1 MIKIRRK
8 RGFTL
13 IELIAV
19 LVIMAI
25 IALIVTPLVMNV
37 IRKAKISARK
47 RSVDAYGR
55 SVELAIASYLMD
67 NGYFPTNEQLPSL
80 QVEYSGSTVVCN
92 VMAMKENGGL
102 YLSECKVNNVDV
114 KDSSTEDGWYHY
126 GTRDLTNEEYVD
138 MYGDAL
144 KKASVAYY
152 NTNGSPVEDYTTLTI
167 DYTGKP
173 VACDVTVNYDA
184 TIYMTKC
191 KVNNVDVTSEIEE
204 DGYYHYG
211 ADKSTAVK
219 ALLSNTNPIT
229 VTNYT
234 DGNTKE
240 MYTFEHPTTE
250 QTGALTD
257 YRYIGASPNNYVT
270 FNNELWRII
279 GVFTVEDG
287 NGNTE
292 QRIKI
297 VRNEKL
303 SDGMQWNSNR
313 VNEWST
319 ATLNT
324 YLNEEYYN
332 GLDAAS
338 KNMIA
343 TSKYYLGGGKWID
356 STIHYGIASD
366 MYAWERGTTVYNG
379 RSTSWTGKIAL
390 MYPSDYSY
398 TYALGVDNTCYTDG
412 SSCETAKGGTP
423 INSWIY
429 NTNSN
434 SAQWLLSPYSADSV
448 SAFCLN
454 VSGSVDGNGSSRYF
468 NVRPSLY
475 LVSSIKIDSGE
486 GTEASPYSLSM

>member
-1 MIKIRRK
+1 MKK
-8 RGFTL
+8 FKKKGFTL

-25 IALIVTPLVMNV
+25 IALIVTPLVMSI

-67 NGYFPTNEQLPSL
+67 NGYFPTNADLPNL
-80 QVEYSGSTVVCN
+80 KVEYSGSTVVCN
-92 VMAMKENGGL
+92 VMSMKENGGL
-102 YLSECKVNNVDV
+102 YLSECKVNDVEV

-144 KKASVAYY
+144 KTVSLAYY
-152 NTNGSPVEDYTTLTI
+152 ETNGSPVEDYTTLTI
-167 DYTGKP
+167 DYTGKS
-173 VACDVTVNYDA
+173 VACDVTVNYDG

-191 KVNNVDVTSEIEE
+191 KVNNVDVTSDTE

-211 ADKSTAVK
+211 SIVNPPSAVNDLLAK
-219 ALLSNTNPIT
+219 ANPVT

-234 DGNTKE
+234 DGNTGE
-240 MYTFEHPTTE
+240 MYTFEHPATT

-257 YRYIGASPNNYVT
+257 DRYIGANPNNYVT

-279 GVFTVEDG
+279 GVFTVEDE
-287 NGNTE
+287 NGNQE

-303 SDGMQWNSNR
+303 SSNMAWDSNH

-324 YLNEEYYN
+324 YLNGDYYN
-332 GLDAAS
+332 GLDGES
-338 KNMIA
+338 RGMIHDA
-343 TSKYYLGGGKWID
+343 KYYLGSSENNVYLNGED
-356 STIHYGIASD
+356 Y
-366 MYAWERGTTVYNG
+366 YNLERGTTVYGGN
-379 RSTSWTGKIAL
+379 STSWTGKIAL

-398 TYALGVDNTCYTDG
+398 TYALGVDNTCYTRGD
-412 SSCETAKGGTP
+412 SCYSHRRGTP
-423 INSWIY
+423 TNGWIY

-434 SAQWLLSPYSADSV
+434 SYQWLLSPFLYNGFSTY
-448 SAFCLN
+448 AFEVYN
-454 VSGSVDGNGSSRYF
+454 DGPVGYGGTDTTF
-468 NVRPSLY
+468 NVRPTLY
-475 LVSSIKIDSGE
+475 LSSQVKITSGT
-486 GTEASPYSLSM
+486 GKSDDPYQLSL